1 MAGLG
6 RIRRSTD
13 AIVKAVAYTFIA
25 TTGIAATAL
34 ISYPAYAAERTLLMG
49 SFEDIIIIGDMQ
61 VNIITNKAPSAKA
74 TGDKRALDSLRLD
87 RSGTVM
93 TIRMQDIIYSDK
105 AKPISQPL
113 IINLTNRQVRNIAIR
128 GNARLSVSELR
139 QVADAKIGI
148 DGGGDIRIGKAISD
162 SLSASV
168 SGNGSIHILGGSVR
182 LTKVDMQGN
191 GTFDAIAM
199 PTQQLKLSQNG
210 NATSSALIEERAD
223 ITNIGAGNID
233 IVGKGLCFI
242 RKAGS
247 AIIKCA
253 HTAKEAGK

>member
-1 MAGLG
+1 MARLG
-6 RIRRSTD
+6 RIWRSLD
-13 AIVKAVAYTFIA
+13 AIVKAIA
-25 TTGIAATAL
+25 SAFIAATAF
-34 ISYPAYAAERTLLMG
+34 ISFPVYAAERTFLMG
-49 SFEDIIIIGDMQ
+49 SFDDIIIIGDMK
-61 VNIITNKAPSAKA
+61 VNIITDKAPSAKA

-87 RSGTVM
+87 RSGKIMTV
-93 TIRMQDIIYSDK
+93 RMQDIIYSDK

-128 GNARLSVSELR
+128 GNAKLAVTELR
-139 QVADAKIGI
+139 QVTEAKIGI
-148 DGGGDIRIGKAISD
+148 DGGGDIRIGNAITD
-162 SLSASV
+162 SLSANV

-191 GTFDAIAM
+191 GTFDATAM
-199 PTQQLKLSQNG
+199 STQQLKLSHNG
-210 NATSSALIEERAD
+210 NATSSASIEEKAE
-223 ITNIGAGNID
+223 ISNTGAGNID

-253 HTAKEAGK
+253 HSAKEAGK